1 MIDGRLIKTSLGTT
15 KYCSHFMKNQSCP
28 KPDCMYLHELGDS
41 EASFTKEEMHQG
53 KHQEYEKRLHDALI
67 AQTAATNNISPSGNT
82 KLGETIKLSNENGC
96 SDGEPGK
103 DAWPC
108 LSTSPI
114 LARTGKDACPTETT
128 NAKDTNTSTTG
139 SAGGGTATAATTPIT
154 ITTTKS
160 AKTENVRRGKHSCPL
175 SAATETA
182 TKENGKKKK
191 ESKAKK
197 TSTSSSAS
205 STSSTTTTP
214 ATAATLT
221 STLNGKETVVNGG
234 SGSAINNN
242 NNIKDQGFNTNNKD
256 LNNKDL
262 DTTKPTMS
270 ADEELNL
277 IQEIEKEADALSAAE
292 LDAKADTPSLRLVET
307 FLIKLFSNWL

>member
-1 MIDGRLIKTSLGTT
+1 
-15 KYCSHFMKNQSCP
+15 MKNQSCP

-67 AQTAATNNISPSGNT
+67 AQTAATNNISPTGNT
-82 KLGETIKLSNENGC
+82 KLGEAIKLSNDNGC
-96 SDGEPGK
+96 ADGEPGK

-108 LSTSPI
+108 LSTSPVN
-114 LARTGKDACPTETT
+114 T
-128 NAKDTNTSTTG
+128 KDTNTVTAGTT
-139 SAGGGTATAATTPIT
+139 GGGTPTAATTT
-154 ITTTKS
+154 TTTKS
-160 AKTENVRRGKHSCPL
+160 AKTN
-175 SAATETA
+175 

-191 ESKAKK
+191 EAKAKK
-197 TSTSSSAS
+197 TSTSSTSSSA
-205 STSSTTTTP
+205 SSTTTTAAAAVAGQGSTTTP
-214 ATAATLT
+214 AAAVTTLT
-221 STLNGKETVVNGG
+221 ATVNGKDAITVVNGG

-242 NNIKDQGFNTNNKD
+242 NSVKDQGFNTNNKD

-292 LDAKADTPSLRLVET
+292 LDAKADTPSLRLVDKMK
-307 FLIKLFSNWL
+307 IKL